1 MWYIS
6 LPKFYFM
13 RIIGICRE
21 DHTLNLIK
29 LKEKVKFN
37 DQFRPQIL
45 CVSPDAK
52 VPMICLEPG
61 QEIPAHPSGMG
72 IFYVLEGI
80 GVMFLDGEEIGLTKG
95 KVVVV
100 PEGSERG
107 IRATERL
114 VAVAVHIS

>member
-1 MWYIS
+1 
-6 LPKFYFM
+6 M

-29 LKEKVKFN
+29 LKEKVQFN

-45 CVSPDAK
+45 CASPDAK

-72 IFYVLEGI
+72 VFYVLEGV